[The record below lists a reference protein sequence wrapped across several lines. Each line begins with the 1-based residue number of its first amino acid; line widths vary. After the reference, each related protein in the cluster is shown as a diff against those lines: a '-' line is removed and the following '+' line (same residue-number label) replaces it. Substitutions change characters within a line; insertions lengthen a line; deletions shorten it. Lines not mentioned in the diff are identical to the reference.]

1 MRGWSDAARGVLE
14 RFKNAPQK
22 KRRGEG
28 DARGAEVA
36 NRAERALGV
45 DAITFRLSCT
55 TDIFE

>member
-1 MRGWSDAARGVLE
+1 MSALITRLKKKKGAAFGTLSI
-14 RFKNAPQK
+14 
-22 KRRGEG
+22 
-28 DARGAEVA
+28 AEVT